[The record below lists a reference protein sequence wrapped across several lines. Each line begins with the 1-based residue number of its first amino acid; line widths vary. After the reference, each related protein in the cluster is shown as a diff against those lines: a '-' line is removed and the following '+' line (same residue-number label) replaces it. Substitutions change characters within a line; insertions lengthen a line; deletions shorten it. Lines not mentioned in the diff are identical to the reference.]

1 MTYALL
7 FLAIVCEVIATT
19 SLKQSQ
25 GFTRLL
31 PAAITLTGYAVAFY
45 LLSLTLRTL
54 PVGIVYAVWSGAGTA
69 LVALIGWT
77 VFKQHLDTASLIG
90 IGLILAGV
98 LTLNLLSGST
108 A

>member
-7 FLAIVCEVIATT
+7 FLAIVFEVAATS
-19 SLKQSQ
+19 SLKESQ

-31 PAAITLTGYAVAFY
+31 PSVITVIGYAASFY

-54 PVGIVYAVWSGAGTA
+54 PVGVVYAVWSGTGTA

-77 VFKQHLDTASLIG
+77 FFKQQLDFASMLGIALI
-90 IGLILAGV
+90 IAGV
-98 LTLNLLSGST
+98 LTINLLSGST